1 MKIYPV
7 FIPHAGCPH
16 RCLFCAQDR
25 STSHAD
31 VPSAEAVGT
40 WLETVLPEQGDGEI
54 AFYGGTFTSL
64 PEEQQTLYLDRPL
77 VMFPLVGFQGYGFQ
91 LDRTPWMP
99 KP

>member
-31 VPSAEAVGT
+31 VPSAETVGA

-64 PEEQQTLYLDRPL
+64 PEEQQSLYLDTAICHIASGRVEIRIPETRPEAI
-77 VMFPLVGFQGYGFQ
+77 
-91 LDRTPWMP
+91 
-99 KP
+99 